1 MTEKRHGKGLLF
13 IVTLVLA
20 AGVIKYA
27 DIPFAQ
33 TVREKAASAL
43 SGAANAD
50 HVLAV
55 FGGSAMPADTVP
67 AESSGGADDILDRDQ
82 TLFPDTVDQTVY
94 PMEFEHTTPTSGTLT
109 SSFGSRL
116 SPITGQPGFH
126 YGLDL
131 AADEGTPITAFA
143 DGTVRETGESGYGL
157 YVIVDHADG
166 FATLYA
172 HCSSISAKVGDT
184 VTCGQEIA
192 KVGQTGNAA
201 PAPRAVAQR
210 RSARSRRLSRTVS
223 RIQVRDGFLVLMA
236 ALWCADESGVLPIFL
251 LAAAVHECG
260 HLFVIRLSGG
270 TVHALCLTACGA
282 VLRCSLPPSPF
293 SRAAICLA
301 GPATSF
307 ALTALANP
315 LGAYRL
321 AGASALLGLFNL
333 LPVPPLDGGMALRH
347 LADGRFTRLLN
358 GIAGVSVLVLL
369 AGGVL
374 LWKSGFGGWLLLV
387 GIMITGSAFR
397 RVRRPRRTAC
407 NPHARA

>member
-1 MTEKRHGKGLLF
+1 M
-13 IVTLVLA
+13 
-20 AGVIKYA
+20 
-27 DIPFAQ
+27 
-33 TVREKAASAL
+33 
-43 SGAANAD
+43 
-50 HVLAV
+50 
-55 FGGSAMPADTVP
+55 
-67 AESSGGADDILDRDQ
+67 
-82 TLFPDTVDQTVY
+82 
-94 PMEFEHTTPTSGTLT
+94 
-109 SSFGSRL
+109 
-116 SPITGQPGFH
+116 
-126 YGLDL
+126 
-131 AADEGTPITAFA
+131 
-143 DGTVRETGESGYGL
+143 
-157 YVIVDHADG
+157 
-166 FATLYA
+166 
-172 HCSSISAKVGDT
+172 
-184 VTCGQEIA
+184 
-192 KVGQTGNAA
+192 
-201 PAPRAVAQR
+201 
-210 RSARSRRLSRTVS
+210 S

-301 GPATSF
+301 GPAASF

-407 NPHARA
+407 NPHAHA

>member
-1 MTEKRHGKGLLF
+1 M
-13 IVTLVLA
+13 
-20 AGVIKYA
+20 
-27 DIPFAQ
+27 
-33 TVREKAASAL
+33 
-43 SGAANAD
+43 
-50 HVLAV
+50 
-55 FGGSAMPADTVP
+55 
-67 AESSGGADDILDRDQ
+67 
-82 TLFPDTVDQTVY
+82 
-94 PMEFEHTTPTSGTLT
+94 
-109 SSFGSRL
+109 
-116 SPITGQPGFH
+116 
-126 YGLDL
+126 
-131 AADEGTPITAFA
+131 
-143 DGTVRETGESGYGL
+143 
-157 YVIVDHADG
+157 
-166 FATLYA
+166 
-172 HCSSISAKVGDT
+172 
-184 VTCGQEIA
+184 
-192 KVGQTGNAA
+192 
-201 PAPRAVAQR
+201 
-210 RSARSRRLSRTVS
+210 S

-301 GPATSF
+301 GPAASF

-321 AGASALLGLFNL
+321 AGASGLFNL
-333 LPVPPLDGGMALRH
+333 LPIPPLDGGMALRH

-407 NPHARA
+407 NPHARAYP

>member
-1 MTEKRHGKGLLF
+1 
-13 IVTLVLA
+13 
-20 AGVIKYA
+20 
-27 DIPFAQ
+27 
-33 TVREKAASAL
+33 
-43 SGAANAD
+43 
-50 HVLAV
+50 
-55 FGGSAMPADTVP
+55 
-67 AESSGGADDILDRDQ
+67 
-82 TLFPDTVDQTVY
+82 
-94 PMEFEHTTPTSGTLT
+94 
-109 SSFGSRL
+109 
-116 SPITGQPGFH
+116 
-126 YGLDL
+126 
-131 AADEGTPITAFA
+131 
-143 DGTVRETGESGYGL
+143 
-157 YVIVDHADG
+157 
-166 FATLYA
+166 
-172 HCSSISAKVGDT
+172 
-184 VTCGQEIA
+184 
-192 KVGQTGNAA
+192 
-201 PAPRAVAQR
+201 
-210 RSARSRRLSRTVS
+210 VS

-270 TVHALCLTACGA
+270 SVHALCLTACGA

-301 GPATSF
+301 GPAASF

-374 LWKSGFGGWLLLV
+374 LWKSGFGGWLFLAGLMV
-387 GIMITGSAFR
+387 AVSFGRAILKKRASIKSLTTGSDCRGCNLMMPLFSI
-397 RVRRPRRTAC
+397 RVPVSSWTTGSNCRSWWLMIPLS
-407 NPHARA
+407 PIIL

>member
-94 PMEFEHTTPTSGTLT
+94 PLEFEHATPTSGTLT

-143 DGTVRETGESGYGL
+143 DGTVRETGESG
-157 YVIVDHADG
+157 
-166 FATLYA
+166 
-172 HCSSISAKVGDT
+172 
-184 VTCGQEIA
+184 Q
-192 KVGQTGNAA
+192 
-201 PAPRAVAQR
+201 
-210 RSARSRRLSRTVS
+210 SR
-223 RIQVRDGFLVLMA
+223 
-236 ALWCADESGVLPIFL
+236 
-251 LAAAVHECG
+251 
-260 HLFVIRLSGG
+260 
-270 TVHALCLTACGA
+270 
-282 VLRCSLPPSPF
+282 
-293 SRAAICLA
+293 
-301 GPATSF
+301 
-307 ALTALANP
+307 
-315 LGAYRL
+315 
-321 AGASALLGLFNL
+321 
-333 LPVPPLDGGMALRH
+333 
-347 LADGRFTRLLN
+347 
-358 GIAGVSVLVLL
+358 
-369 AGGVL
+369 
-374 LWKSGFGGWLLLV
+374 
-387 GIMITGSAFR
+387 
-397 RVRRPRRTAC
+397 
-407 NPHARA
+407 

>member
-1 MTEKRHGKGLLF
+1 M
-13 IVTLVLA
+13 
-20 AGVIKYA
+20 
-27 DIPFAQ
+27 
-33 TVREKAASAL
+33 
-43 SGAANAD
+43 
-50 HVLAV
+50 
-55 FGGSAMPADTVP
+55 
-67 AESSGGADDILDRDQ
+67 
-82 TLFPDTVDQTVY
+82 
-94 PMEFEHTTPTSGTLT
+94 
-109 SSFGSRL
+109 
-116 SPITGQPGFH
+116 
-126 YGLDL
+126 
-131 AADEGTPITAFA
+131 
-143 DGTVRETGESGYGL
+143 
-157 YVIVDHADG
+157 
-166 FATLYA
+166 
-172 HCSSISAKVGDT
+172 
-184 VTCGQEIA
+184 
-192 KVGQTGNAA
+192 
-201 PAPRAVAQR
+201 
-210 RSARSRRLSRTVS
+210 S

-301 GPATSF
+301 GPAASF

-374 LWKSGFGGWLLLV
+374 LWRA
-387 GIMITGSAFR
+387 GSAGGVGWR
-397 RVRRPRRTAC
+397 CVSAC
-407 NPHARA
+407 NRGTEIAVSTAGGKKGLDTVRFLPSSEHPFPL

>member
-1 MTEKRHGKGLLF
+1 M
-13 IVTLVLA
+13 
-20 AGVIKYA
+20 
-27 DIPFAQ
+27 
-33 TVREKAASAL
+33 
-43 SGAANAD
+43 
-50 HVLAV
+50 
-55 FGGSAMPADTVP
+55 
-67 AESSGGADDILDRDQ
+67 
-82 TLFPDTVDQTVY
+82 
-94 PMEFEHTTPTSGTLT
+94 
-109 SSFGSRL
+109 
-116 SPITGQPGFH
+116 
-126 YGLDL
+126 
-131 AADEGTPITAFA
+131 
-143 DGTVRETGESGYGL
+143 
-157 YVIVDHADG
+157 
-166 FATLYA
+166 
-172 HCSSISAKVGDT
+172 
-184 VTCGQEIA
+184 
-192 KVGQTGNAA
+192 
-201 PAPRAVAQR
+201 
-210 RSARSRRLSRTVS
+210 S

-236 ALWCADESGVLPIFL
+236 ALWCADESGVRPIFL

-301 GPATSF
+301 GPAASF

-333 LPVPPLDGGMALRH
+333 LPIPPLDGGMALRH
-347 LADGRFTRLLN
+347 LADGRCASLLD
-358 GIAGVSVLVLL
+358 GLAGVSVLVLL

>member
-94 PMEFEHTTPTSGTLT
+94 PLEFEHATPTSGTLT

-157 YVIVDHADG
+157 YIIVDHADG

-172 HCSSISAKVGDT
+172 HCSSISAKVGDK
-184 VTCGQEIA
+184 VTCGEQIA
-192 KVGQTGNAA
+192 QVGQTGNATGPHLHLELWHNGA
-201 PAPRAVAQR
+201 ALDPADYLDA
-210 RSARSRRLSRTVS
+210 VS

-301 GPATSF
+301 GPAASF

-374 LWKSGFGGWLLLV
+374 LWKSGFGGWLFLAGLMV
-387 GIMITGSAFR
+387 A
-397 RVRRPRRTAC
+397 AC
-407 NPHARA
+407 NPHAHASTAGA

>member
-1 MTEKRHGKGLLF
+1 M
-13 IVTLVLA
+13 
-20 AGVIKYA
+20 
-27 DIPFAQ
+27 
-33 TVREKAASAL
+33 
-43 SGAANAD
+43 
-50 HVLAV
+50 
-55 FGGSAMPADTVP
+55 
-67 AESSGGADDILDRDQ
+67 
-82 TLFPDTVDQTVY
+82 
-94 PMEFEHTTPTSGTLT
+94 
-109 SSFGSRL
+109 
-116 SPITGQPGFH
+116 
-126 YGLDL
+126 
-131 AADEGTPITAFA
+131 
-143 DGTVRETGESGYGL
+143 
-157 YVIVDHADG
+157 
-166 FATLYA
+166 
-172 HCSSISAKVGDT
+172 
-184 VTCGQEIA
+184 
-192 KVGQTGNAA
+192 
-201 PAPRAVAQR
+201 
-210 RSARSRRLSRTVS
+210 S

-293 SRAAICLA
+293 SRTAICLA
-301 GPATSF
+301 GPAASF

-333 LPVPPLDGGMALRH
+333 LPIPPLDGGMALRH
-347 LADGRFTRLLN
+347 LADGRCAFLLD
-358 GIAGVSVLVLL
+358 GVAGVSVLVLL

-387 GIMITGSAFR
+387 GIIITGSAFR